1 MLLGSP
7 LVQDKPIR
15 LPKENISL
23 RSGEMHDSL
32 KPRLFCIAKVIYLL
46 LLTLPC
52 STFAIAQANLAL
64 SQAEDST
71 HLPKWMKAM
80 KTNKNAKNILQ
91 AISREPEA
99 DLSPFLVKSE
109 DAYLKYQGKII
120 RRIVLQRIGFDRIVV
135 DTARHFQS
143 AIARTANHLHN
154 NSKESTI
161 RNNLFVREGNPLNPY
176 RLADNE
182 RLLRNLDFMMDAR
195 IFVKPIQNNPDSVDL
210 LVVTRDVFSLG
221 GTVSFNLPTKYQV
234 SLQEINLAGTGQHVR
249 FGQVY
254 DLNRYPHYG
263 YEGFYQVI
271 NIKGSFIDASV
282 GYTNLNTGIST
293 GIENENSVYFKL
305 NRALY
310 QPFARLA
317 GAIELSQ
324 NTSKNVYRKPDSI
337 FAQYKYRVQDYW
349 MGYSFGHERLPND
362 LRENRK
368 RKFIALRG
376 FEQNFLN
383 GTHTELTEPGRFI
396 YRDRASMLVQLTL
409 FRQDFYK
416 TQYVVGFGRTEDIP
430 YGYRITFT
438 TGMEKELGKLRPYL
452 GNELYY
458 NIVRPSGAI
467 LTYNVKLATYLNNQ
481 KPEDIYFSLDFARFS
496 KIYKMRKMIVRHQTL
511 LGYAA
516 LINQTV
522 KRGMDIRDG
531 NGIMGFMTDSLVG
544 FQRVTMSEE
553 TTIFTP
559 WKVLGFHLAPMTRV
573 DLALIKITK
582 GLFQTQ
588 NFFSG
593 FSLGMRARNENLILN
608 TIEARLFYYPKTVE
622 GINHFR
628 FNITTNFRIKYPTNL
643 VNKPATVFP

>member
-1 MLLGSP
+1 M
-7 LVQDKPIR
+7 R
-15 LPKENISL
+15 
-23 RSGEMHDSL
+23 DSL
-32 KPRLFCIAKVIYLL
+32 KPKSFCNAKVFCLL
-46 LLTLPC
+46 LLMLPC
-52 STFAIAQANLAL
+52 FTVAL
-64 SQAEDST
+64 SQVNDST
-71 HLPKWMKAM
+71 HLPKWMEAM
-80 KTNKNAKNILQ
+80 KTNKNSKNLLKV
-91 AISREPEA
+91 ISREPEV
-99 DLSPFLVKSE
+99 DPSPFLVKSE
-109 DAYLKYQGKII
+109 DAYLKYEGKII
-120 RRIVLQRIGFDRIVV
+120 RRIVLKRIGFDKLVV
-135 DTARHFQS
+135 DTTRNLQS
-143 AIARTANHLHN
+143 AMAKTANRLHI
-154 NSKESTI
+154 NSKEATI

-195 IFVKPIQNNPDSVDL
+195 IFVKPISNNPDSVDL

-221 GTVSFNLPTKYQV
+221 GSLSVSLPTKYQF

-271 NIKGSFIDASV
+271 NIKGSFVDASV
-282 GYTNLNTGIST
+282 GYTNINTGISI
-293 GIENENSVYFKL
+293 GNENENSLYFKL

-317 GAIELSQ
+317 GAIELSE
-324 NTSKNVYRKPDSI
+324 NTSKNVYHKPDSM

-368 RKFIALRG
+368 RKFIAFRG
-376 FEQNFLN
+376 YEQNFLN
-383 GTHTELTEPGRFI
+383 GINTELTELDRFS
-396 YRDRASMLVQLTL
+396 YRDKAGMLAQLTL

-438 TGMEKELGKLRPYL
+438 TGAEKELGKIRPYF
-452 GNELYY
+452 GSELYY
-458 NIVRPSGAI
+458 NIVRPTGTI
-467 LTYNVKLATYLNNQ
+467 LTYDVKLSTYIYNQ
-481 KPEDIYFSLDFARFS
+481 NPEDAFLSFDFTRFS
-496 KIYKMRKMIVRHQTL
+496 KIYRMGKMIVRHQSIF
-511 LGYAA
+511 GYAA
-516 LINQTV
+516 IINQSV
-522 KRGMDIRDG
+522 KRGIDIRDV
-531 NGIMGFMTDSLVG
+531 NGILGFMPISLVG
-544 FQRVTMSEE
+544 YQRATMSQEV
-553 TTIFTP
+553 TLFTP
-559 WKVLGFHLAPMTRV
+559 WKVLGFHLAPMARV

-582 GLFQTQ
+582 GLFQTE

-608 TIEARLFYYPKTVE
+608 TVEARFFYYPKTVE

-628 FNITTNFRIKYPTNL
+628 FNITTNFVIKYPTNL
-643 VNKPATVFP
+643 VNKPATFFP